1 MLLPAG
7 VMAID
12 GVPKAGDLRDNTA
25 TEEIEFRMP
34 RDLTSQA
41 APEVLPAGIKLN
53 GEIIDGDVIPLA
65 DSFTIEGGTIVSEP
79 CAQNQTPYPQ
89 VQGGISIYSVTDGI
103 EVIMYETSFEDNFD
117 IYNNWVQ
124 IDEDCG
130 LIGGHYDSWSWSD
143 ARASDGDHSM
153 KSTMY
158 DIYKGN
164 QDDYLEMRN
173 CIDMSGQDR
182 VKIEFDVWVEGQ
194 DNQDNAFVPYEF
206 YDYVSF
212 EVYDDGVWWTVFP
225 IHFSDTTLPLYAP
238 RWGWDITDFVEE
250 IGNGWWHVTF
260 DVSNG
265 WFFDDTCV
273 KIRFDWHSDPQFQYE
288 GGYVDNVKLISVE
301 GERDKI
307 WQTHLQECT
316 EIDCHID
323 WTMFPLEWTPPGP
336 GDYEIV
342 YWMETENCP
351 TAEFYD
357 STFPKPGVIIPFT
370 LGDNYDCEITDLIVE
385 DSFTHAIVPPEGQ
398 MNEGA
403 DAHIIFEY
411 HQGGNLIGE
420 NIPVELS
427 VYKKTWEVLVESDM
441 SSNMA
446 FDGANSQEYSL
457 TTYDYWVGPKS
468 LAFWNE
474 DLKQI
479 DDGTFGFVVF
489 AQKIDFEAAEEVIL
503 NYYAKWELP
512 AGAYARPFLYDPDN
526 FYLLAAGYVVNVE
539 PENQMEGSQP
549 FWIGPEQPAG
559 RYTDFSLTGCYE
571 WYKAAGFF
579 RDYSGNLQDKVGF
592 GFYLS
597 DPADGV
603 VFSDNNHEWSG
614 LFIDEVVV
622 TGLVVGEE
630 VFSDSMIIPGP
641 VEPCETVT
649 AQFEWED
656 VPFSRY
662 RICVETV
669 CEDDIDSDNN
679 EMCQQIIVMD
689 PLERIDKPE
698 GTDNTNGCSG
708 EWGICGSD
716 TDNYLSSNPDSE
728 YYAVDS
734 IFSVYYDGCIDADG
748 TAPILIE
755 FDAWGDLEDG
765 WDYVYLQ
772 VADEC
777 PPDQEIDWAEV
788 EVFGYQSD
796 DVWDN
801 ALTWA
806 YLVGLTY
813 IDDGWWHYVFDIS
826 SFVTDDVY
834 TLRFVMDSDVSWAER
849 GFLIDDF
856 FATGMEEVDTM
867 DDMDNWYSDCNYMG
881 DYWDTSALPYCIFV
895 PDLAIDDSLVWAT
908 EIEDA
913 YEAWMTIEVDYSMN
927 SLWPY
932 GAPFDEHGF
941 QADIEISADGGS
953 TWYLLDTFFN
963 ETAIETLVFDI
974 TPWAGNE
981 ILIKFTVHW
990 VGNPGNAPFAVFP
1003 SWFCIDDAWIAGKQD
1018 NTAPVSTVTM
1028 SGTMKESGW
1037 YTTAVQVSIS
1047 ATDVG
1052 AGMGEIHYIVD
1063 GSETVVAGDQATFT
1077 VSGNGEHNIEF
1088 WAVDSMGNEEVH
1100 HTIPA
1105 FRIDS
1110 GSPPS
1115 VAITAPEPGLYLFGN
1130 KLLSASKVIIIGAF
1144 TVEATASDAES
1155 GIYRVQFYLDGDL
1168 ISEDTE
1174 VPFSAYVAEK
1184 HMGAGTI
1191 RVVAEDYAQNTAED
1205 TLDITY
1211 YKFL

>member
-1 MLLPAG
+1 
-7 VMAID
+7 
-12 GVPKAGDLRDNTA
+12 
-25 TEEIEFRMP
+25 
-34 RDLTSQA
+34 
-41 APEVLPAGIKLN
+41 
-53 GEIIDGDVIPLA
+53 
-65 DSFTIEGGTIVSEP
+65 
-79 CAQNQTPYPQ
+79 
-89 VQGGISIYSVTDGI
+89 
-103 EVIMYETSFEDNFD
+103 MYETSFEDNFD

-130 LIGGHYDSWSWSD
+130 LIGGYYDSWSWSD

-194 DNQDNAFVPYEF
+194 DNQDNTFVPDEF

-212 EVYDDGVWWTVFP
+212 EVYDAGTWWTVFP

-260 DVSNG
+260 DEPNS

-301 GERDKI
+301 GEREKI

-323 WTMFPLEWTPPGP
+323 WTMFPLAWTPPGP

-351 TAEFYD
+351 TADLYD
-357 STFPKPGVIIPFT
+357 STFPKPGIIIPFT
-370 LGDNYDCEITDLIVE
+370 IGDNYDCEITDLFIE
-385 DSFTHAIVPPEGQ
+385 DSFTHIVVPPEGQ

-403 DAHIIFEY
+403 DAHIVFEY
-411 HQGGNLIGE
+411 HQGGNLVGE

-427 VYKKTWEVLVESDM
+427 IYKKTWEELMFIDM
-441 SSNMA
+441 ESNMA
-446 FDGANSQEYSL
+446 INAADSGGEYER
-457 TTYDYWVGPKS
+457 TDYDSWTGKA
-468 LAFWNE
+468 LAFW
-474 DLKQI
+474 DADTKQI
-479 DDGTFGFVVF
+479 VDGTFSYVLF
-489 AQKIDFEAAEEVIL
+489 AQTIDFENAEEVLL

-512 AGAYARPFLYDPDN
+512 AGAYARPYLYDPNN
-526 FYLLAAGYVVNVE
+526 FYLLATGYVLNVE
-539 PENQMEGSQP
+539 PENEMTGSQP

-559 RYTDFSLTGCYE
+559 RYTDFSLKGEYE

-579 RDYSGNLQDKVGF
+579 RDYSGNLLDKVGF

-597 DPADGV
+597 DPADGLI
-603 VFSDNNHEWSG
+603 FSDNEPTWSG
-614 LFIDEVVV
+614 VFIDDV
-622 TGLVVGEE
+622 TVTSLVVGEE
-630 VFSDSMIIPGP
+630 VYSDTMIIPGP

-669 CEDDIDSDNN
+669 CEDDIDADNN
-679 EMCQQIIVMD
+679 EMCQQIIVAD

-698 GTDNTNGCSG
+698 GTDNTGDCTG

-716 TDNYLSSNPDSE
+716 IDNYLSTNPDSE

-734 IFSVYYDGCIDADG
+734 QFAVYFDGCLDADG
-748 TAPILIE
+748 TSPILVE

-765 WDYVYLQ
+765 WDYVYLD

-777 PPDQEIDWAEV
+777 PPDQEIDWQNV

-801 ALTWA
+801 ALTWT

-834 TLRFVMDSDVSWAER
+834 TIRFVMDSDVSWAER
-849 GFLIDDF
+849 GFLVDNF
-856 FATGMEEVDTM
+856 FATGMDEVDTM
-867 DDMDNWYSDCNYMG
+867 DNMDNWVNECLTAG
-881 DYWDTSALPYCIFV
+881 DYWDTSALPYCLFV
-895 PDLAIDDSLVWAT
+895 PDLDTIDDSLVWAT

-913 YEAWMTIEVDYSMN
+913 YEAWMTIDVDYDLATSEGCFTVGGE
-927 SLWPY
+927 PVY
-932 GAPFDEHGF
+932 FY
-941 QADIEISADGGS
+941 ADLELSADGGA
-953 TWYLLDTFFN
+953 TWYLLDQFMGTG
-963 ETAIETLVFDI
+963 IEANTYDV
-974 TPWAGNE
+974 TPWAGQE
-981 ILIKFTVHW
+981 LLIKFTVKFS
-990 VGNPGNAPFAVFP
+990 GATGFLGYLY
-1003 SWFCIDDAWIAGKQD
+1003 SMCGYSDMGYFCIDDAWITGKQD
-1018 NTAPVSTVTM
+1018 ETAPTSTATM

-1037 YTTAVQVSIS
+1037 YTTAVQVTIT
-1047 ATDVG
+1047 AEDIG
-1052 AGMGEIHYIVD
+1052 AGMGEIHYILD
-1063 GSETVVAGDQATFT
+1063 GSETVVAGDQASFT

-1088 WAVDSMGNEEVH
+1088 WAVDAMGNEEAH
-1100 HTIPA
+1100 HIIPA

-1191 RVVAEDYAQNTAED
+1191 KVVAEDFAQNTAED